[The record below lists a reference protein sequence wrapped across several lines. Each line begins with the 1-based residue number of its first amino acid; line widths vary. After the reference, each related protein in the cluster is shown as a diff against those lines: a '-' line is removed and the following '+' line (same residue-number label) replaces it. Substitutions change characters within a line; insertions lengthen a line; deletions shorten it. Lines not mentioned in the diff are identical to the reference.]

1 MDVLS
6 RYHLPTESNKTLLK
20 QNVIFGVFLCMYT
33 RVVCH
38 GAVLGDTE
46 SIIDGS
52 TMTSLGR
59 QLGGEGGWRASGS
72 DRNMIEH
79 EQCCFVRH
87 YDEECWTMSLLAF
100 ALGLLR
106 GVEERETVKPSRFY
120 FSGILK
126 LDHWVTIR
134 KSSLFLDLGL
144 F

>member
-1 MDVLS
+1 MS
-6 RYHLPTESNKTLLK
+6 
-20 QNVIFGVFLCMYT
+20 FLMSFCVYSTYT

-87 YDEECWTMSLLAF
+87 YDEECWTVSLLAF
-100 ALGLLR
+100 ALGLLS
-106 GVEERETVKPSRFY
+106 GGETVKPS
-120 FSGILK
+120 
-126 LDHWVTIR
+126 
-134 KSSLFLDLGL
+134 
-144 F
+144 

>member
-6 RYHLPTESNKTLLK
+6 RYRHPTEGNKTLLK
-20 QNVIFGVFLCMYT
+20 QNVIFRCLFVCKYT
-33 RVVCH
+33 RVVCY

-87 YDEECWTMSLLAF
+87 CDEVCWTMSLLAF

-106 GVEERETVKPSRFY
+106 RGAVKPS
-120 FSGILK
+120 
-126 LDHWVTIR
+126 
-134 KSSLFLDLGL
+134 
-144 F
+144 